1 MEGTFG
7 ISSRLLIALTN
18 FGCPGIG
25 YLLTKRRLRWLI
37 SMGLNLVLFLTGH
50 LMNASKNPFLW
61 AAVFLSI
68 WVGMA
73 VDLWLL
79 EGKEPTRLSPNLTEK
94 KFILPIIVTAVLLF
108 TFGGFS
114 AYRFAGNRLIN
125 RGQSAYESGEYTS
138 SYKDLYTAE
147 SLYRLSLNPR
157 VVEIRPLVDEV
168 SALVA
173 VKSYLKNGEYQSA
186 LDGVAKFHQFFNDS
200 PKIPEMN
207 NMAIDADLAWAKN
220 LQSNT
225 DYESS
230 LQHFESIL
238 SNFPLEAAS
247 RMSEINEAMSLNYFE
262 WGNSLASSGSFES
275 AIEKLEIVVNKH
287 KDSSVFDQAFEAA
300 AQAHYD
306 FAKQL
311 SNTKDYQAAVNHLLI
326 VVNDYKRTGASIPA
340 FKDFPNVLIK
350 WGDALRSENRYL
362 DALEKYAQV
371 ADYTNDARILTSAEE
386 QILSATMELARDSG
400 DDGQVIIEKARL
412 YACGEE
418 PVVDASIDVFP
429 DEQGKALSCTDYD
442 VNYIPEDL
450 RADIPGTFRYV
461 VTFVDAAR
469 RVQSCDYTTSTDS
482 RVLERWQYG
491 ISVAVKKITSGE
503 QVAQKVF
510 YGSSP
515 DSCPYEYLFSYMTEQ
530 IWGEYYKDETIRDW
544 LAGVIK

>member
-1 MEGTFG
+1 MEGTLLL
-7 ISSRLLIALTN
+7 SPRLLIALTN

-25 YLLTKRRLRWLI
+25 YLLTKRRMRWLI
-37 SMGLNLVLFLTGH
+37 SLGLNLALLLTGH
-50 LMNASKNPFLW
+50 LMNASRNPSLW
-61 AAVFLSI
+61 AAVFLAI
-68 WVGMA
+68 WLGMA

-79 EGKEPTRLSPNLTEK
+79 EGKEPTQLSRNLTEK
-94 KFILPIIVTAVLLF
+94 KFILPIVVAAVLLF
-108 TFGGFS
+108 TFGGFF
-114 AYRFAGNRLIN
+114 AYRFVGDKLIN
-125 RGQSAYESGEYTS
+125 RGQSAYESGDYTS
-138 SYKDLYTAE
+138 SFNYLNAAE
-147 SLYRLSLNPR
+147 SLFRLSLNPR
-157 VVEIRPLVDEV
+157 VVEIQPLVDEV
-168 SALVA
+168 RALVA
-173 VKSYLKNGEYQSA
+173 VESFLNNGDYQSA
-186 LDGVAKFHQFFNDS
+186 LDGVAEFHQLFDDS
-200 PKIPEMN
+200 PKIPELN

-220 LQSNT
+220 LQSNA

-238 SNFPLEAAS
+238 SNFPLEAAR
-247 RMSEINEAMSLNYFE
+247 RMDEIKEAMSVNYFE
-262 WGNSLASSGSFES
+262 WGESLASSGSFES
-275 AIEKLEIVVNKH
+275 AIEKLEIVIKKH
-287 KDSSVFDQAFEAA
+287 KDSSVYDQAFESA

-311 SNTKDYQAAVNHLLI
+311 SSERDYQSAVNHLLV
-326 VVNDYKRTGASIPA
+326 VVNDFKRSGASVPA
-340 FKDFPNVLIK
+340 FKDFPNVLLK

-371 ADYTNDARILTSAEE
+371 ADYTNDARLLTSVEE
-386 QILSATMELARDSG
+386 QVLSATMELARDSG

-429 DEQGKALSCTDYD
+429 EEQGKALACTDYD
-442 VNYIPEDL
+442 ANYIPEDL

-491 ISVAVKKITSGE
+491 ISVAVKKISNGE

>member
-1 MEGTFG
+1 MEGTL
-7 ISSRLLIALTN
+7 ILSTRLLIALTN

-25 YLLTKRRLRWLI
+25 YLLTKRRMRWLI
-37 SMGLNLVLFLTGH
+37 SLGLNLALFLTGH
-50 LMNASKNPFLW
+50 LMNASRNPSLW

-68 WVGMA
+68 WLGMA

-79 EGKEPTRLSPNLTEK
+79 EGKEPTQLSRNLTEK
-94 KFILPIIVTAVLLF
+94 KFILPIIVVAVLLF
-108 TFGGFS
+108 TFGGFF
-114 AYRFAGNRLIN
+114 AYRFAGDKLIN
-125 RGQSAYESGEYTS
+125 RGQSAYESGDYTS
-138 SYKDLYTAE
+138 SFNYLNAAE
-147 SLYRLSLNPR
+147 SLFRLSLNPR
-157 VVEIRPLVDEV
+157 VVEIQPLVDEV

-173 VKSYLKNGEYQSA
+173 VESFLNNGDYQSA
-186 LDGVAKFHQFFNDS
+186 LDGVAEFHQLFNDS

-220 LQSNT
+220 LQSNA

-238 SNFPLEAAS
+238 SNFPLEAAG
-247 RMSEINEAMSLNYFE
+247 RMDEIKEAMSVNYFE
-262 WGNSLASSGSFES
+262 WGESLASSGSFES
-275 AIEKLEIVVNKH
+275 AIEKLEIVIKKH
-287 KDSSVFDQAFEAA
+287 KDSSVYNQAFESA

-306 FAKQL
+306 FARQL
-311 SNTKDYQAAVNHLLI
+311 SSARDYQSAVNHLLV
-326 VVNDYKRTGASIPA
+326 VVNDYKRSGASVPA
-340 FKDFPNVLIK
+340 FKDFPNVWLK

-371 ADYTNDARILTSAEE
+371 ADYTNDARILTSVEE
-386 QILSATMELARDSG
+386 QVHSATMELARDSG

-429 DEQGKALSCTDYD
+429 EEQGKALACTDYD
-442 VNYIPEDL
+442 ANYIPEDL

-461 VTFVDAAR
+461 VTFLDAAR

-491 ISVAVKKITSGE
+491 ISVAVKKITNGE

-530 IWGEYYKDETIRDW
+530 FWGEYYKDETIRDW